1 MENITPL
8 LIVSHLSLPNNMTAK
23 AGMEATGTRCSLS
36 DALEAS
42 KLAAKHYSAAIAELY
57 QPNTRDRHS
66 RSAKRGNIMDR

>member
-1 MENITPL
+1 MGNITPL
-8 LIVSHLSLPNNMTAK
+8 LIVSHLSLPKNMTAK
-23 AGMEATGTRCSLS
+23 AGMEVNGTRCFLP

-42 KLAAKHYSAAIAELY
+42 KFAAKHYSTAIAELY

>member
-8 LIVSHLSLPNNMTAK
+8 LIVSHLSLPNMTAK